1 MRQWTIGHIIGG
13 PYEAGWRLS
22 LPLCAARCG
31 GHDLARAAL
40 RARTRQRLPRVRRRE
55 PLQSC
60 REGSLTGARRWRDPD
75 REQRHPRLPQRA
87 RTVGAADPR
96 RVTGAPGDPQARGDR
111 ARHLRA
117 VGQTVG
123 SPPRPGPR
131 ERHQAL
137 AGAGPR
143 RPQRARRGG
152 GRRWTTAGSTPRRRG
167 DHGDRRGGV
176 GSADQSRSRNPFQPA
191 IGRVRRPASRDAAF
205 RADPAN
211 ALMEDDMNDRIAL
224 ITGVGD
230 ATGAALAR
238 RFVQGGYRVAMIA
251 RNAERLAELERKIPG
266 AHRYPCDVADLDRLG
281 AVVDRVEAELGAPH
295 VLVHNAVAATSAKIF
310 ETSVADLER
319 NFRVNTTS
327 LFFLAQKLAP
337 AMIERGEGAIMVTGN
352 TSSFRGIPV
361 RPAWAPTKAAQR
373 ILAQCLSKDLG
384 PKRVHVGYITIDA
397 VIDAPWLASARGAR
411 RIEPPADWQYERD
424 DYFAHPD
431 AIADEVYHIA
441 HQHPSTWSFDHVI
454 RPFAE
459 SWTLN

>member
-1 MRQWTIGHIIGG
+1 
-13 PYEAGWRLS
+13 
-22 LPLCAARCG
+22 
-31 GHDLARAAL
+31 
-40 RARTRQRLPRVRRRE
+40 
-55 PLQSC
+55 
-60 REGSLTGARRWRDPD
+60 
-75 REQRHPRLPQRA
+75 
-87 RTVGAADPR
+87 
-96 RVTGAPGDPQARGDR
+96 
-111 ARHLRA
+111 
-117 VGQTVG
+117 
-123 SPPRPGPR
+123 
-131 ERHQAL
+131 
-137 AGAGPR
+137 
-143 RPQRARRGG
+143 
-152 GRRWTTAGSTPRRRG
+152 
-167 DHGDRRGGV
+167 
-176 GSADQSRSRNPFQPA
+176 
-191 IGRVRRPASRDAAF
+191 
-205 RADPAN
+205 
-211 ALMEDDMNDRIAL
+211 MNDRIAL

-251 RNAERLAELERKIPG
+251 RNAERLAELERKIPN
-266 AHRYPCDVADLDRLG
+266 AHSYPCDVADLDRLG

-295 VLVHNAVAATSAKIF
+295 VLVHDAVAATSTKIF
-310 ETSVADLER
+310 ETSVSELER

-397 VIDAPWLASARGAR
+397 AIKGSTWLESALGAR
-411 RIEPPADWQYERD
+411 RVGPPADWQHKREE
-424 DYFAHPD
+424 YFAHPD
-431 AIADEVYHIA
+431 AIAEEVYHIA

>member
-1 MRQWTIGHIIGG
+1 MRQCTIGHILIGG

-40 RARTRQRLPRVRRRE
+40 RARTRQRLPRVRGRE
-55 PLQSC
+55 PIQSY
-60 REGSLTGARRWRDPD
+60 REGPLAGARRWRDPD
-75 REQRHPRLPQRA
+75 RKQRYPRLPQRA

-96 RVTGAPGDPQARGDR
+96 RVTGATGDPQARGDR

-117 VGQTVG
+117 VGPPVG
-123 SPPRPGPR
+123 RPPQPGPR
-131 ERHQAL
+131 ERHEAL
-137 AGAGPR
+137 EGAGPR

-152 GRRWTTAGSTPRRRG
+152 GRRRAIAGSTPRCRG

-176 GSADQSRSRNPFQPA
+176 GGADQSRSRNPPFHPS

-205 RADPAN
+205 RADPAD
-211 ALMEDDMNDRIAL
+211 ALMEDDMNDRVAL

-238 RFVQGGYRVAMIA
+238 RFSQGGYRVAMIA
-251 RNAERLAELERKIPG
+251 RNAERLAELESQIPG
-266 AHRYPCDVADLDRLG
+266 ARSYPCDVADLDSLG

-295 VLVHNAVAATSAKIF
+295 VLVHNAVARTSARIF

-397 VIDAPWLASARGAR
+397 VIDAKLIRLQFGCGRPHRSLRQSS
-411 RIEPPADWQYERD
+411 RD
-424 DYFAHPD
+424 LRQDRY
-431 AIADEVYHIA
+431 
-441 HQHPSTWSFDHVI
+441 
-454 RPFAE
+454 
-459 SWTLN
+459 